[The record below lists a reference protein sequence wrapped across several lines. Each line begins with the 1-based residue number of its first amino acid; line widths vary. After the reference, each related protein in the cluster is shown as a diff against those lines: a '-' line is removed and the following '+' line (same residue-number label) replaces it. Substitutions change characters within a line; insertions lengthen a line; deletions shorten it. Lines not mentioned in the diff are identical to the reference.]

1 MSAYENYHSTS
12 GTYDLTR
19 IPIGTEIIVGCL
31 AHGPRPLAQQRVLD
45 AGCGTGNYAAALLD
59 HVDHVAAV
67 DLNTQMLDVA
77 RTKLGNAL
85 ADGRIEFHCGS
96 ITELPFA
103 DASFDGVMVNQV
115 LHHLADD
122 RHEGFPLH
130 RRVVAEFARVLKP
143 GGGLVVNTCSMDQ
156 LRQGFWYYALIPEE
170 ARAMR
175 ERHVPIEDLE
185 HMLVQSGLRAR
196 GRFVPLDAVLQGEA
210 YFDPHGPLDRAWR
223 NGDSIW
229 STVPPERLRE
239 VEARIRLLDECG
251 ELQPF
256 VSEHDTAR
264 QRLGQMTFVFAQRN
278 AEAGEAQRTG

>member
-85 ADGRIEFHCGS
+85 A
-96 ITELPFA
+96 ELPFA

-185 HMLVQSGLRAR
+185 HMLVRHGRPRDRCGADR
-196 GRFVPLDAVLQGEA
+196 G
-210 YFDPHGPLDRAWR
+210 
-223 NGDSIW
+223 S
-229 STVPPERLRE
+229 PP
-239 VEARIRLLDECG
+239 
-251 ELQPF
+251 
-256 VSEHDTAR
+256 
-264 QRLGQMTFVFAQRN
+264 
-278 AEAGEAQRTG
+278 